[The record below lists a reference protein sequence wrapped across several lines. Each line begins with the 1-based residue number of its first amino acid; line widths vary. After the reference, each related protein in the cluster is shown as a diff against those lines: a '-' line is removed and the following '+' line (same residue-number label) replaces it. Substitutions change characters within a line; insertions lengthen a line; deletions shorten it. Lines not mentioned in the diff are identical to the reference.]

1 MRSKQLNEIF
11 RFLANTGVR
20 EHEETRHDS
29 GLFCHVHDSAGTCLD
44 DQLIFVCASV
54 ETQLLDSLS
63 QIGAGHLPMN
73 SLTML
78 PNLGHI
84 YSHSFHER
92 VDSVLPFV
100 SQLIFG
106 ELHSTA
112 ESAVSALPGRLLIL
126 SAKPIFGE
134 LHGTTE
140 PAVSALLGRYG
151 RICMFRGSV
160 YIFSQVPYVY
170 IYIYIY
176 LVSRKTL

>member
-44 DQLIFVCASV
+44 DIQLIFVCASV

-63 QIGAGHLPMN
+63 QMMWGRPLANEFSYHATQSRAHFL
-73 SLTML
+73 
-78 PNLGHI
+78 
-84 YSHSFHER
+84 HSFHER

-112 ESAVSALPGRLLIL
+112 E
-126 SAKPIFGE
+126 
-134 LHGTTE
+134 
-140 PAVSALLGRYG
+140 PAVSARLP
-151 RICMFRGSV
+151 ITT
-160 YIFSQVPYVY
+160 SQPNR
-170 IYIYIY
+170 
-176 LVSRKTL
+176 LFLPC